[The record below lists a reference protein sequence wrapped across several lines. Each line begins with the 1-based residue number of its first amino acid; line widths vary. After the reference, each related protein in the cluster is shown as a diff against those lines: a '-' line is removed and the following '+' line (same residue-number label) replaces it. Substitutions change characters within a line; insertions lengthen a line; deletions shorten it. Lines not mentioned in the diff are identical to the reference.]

1 MKSLSQRAA
10 RDFAI
15 TFLFLTSLIFV
26 SAGSLRFWQA
36 WVYVGLIAGFWTIFL
51 MDFLK
56 RDPALLER
64 RLQRRETEPEQRLFQ
79 RLFMLSV
86 ILAYILPGLDFRFG
100 WSRTQLGGVPLVLV
114 VAGEIMVAVGYVFIF
129 WVMKTNTFAASTIR
143 VESGQRVIDSGPYAA
158 IRHPMYT
165 GMLVWALGTPL
176 ALGSYVAL
184 PVFALLIPGLAFRLV
199 NEERVL
205 RRDLPGYIEYC
216 ERVRFRLIPGL
227 W

>member
-1 MKSLSQRAA
+1 MTSLTQRAA

-15 TFLFLTSLIFV
+15 TFLFLSLLIFL
-26 SAGSLRFWQA
+26 SAGSLRYWQA
-36 WVYVGLIAGFWTIFL
+36 WVYLGLIAGFWTIFL
-51 MDFLK
+51 TNFLK
-56 RDPALLER
+56 HDPALLER
-64 RLQRRETEPEQRLFQ
+64 RLQRRENEPEQRLFQ
-79 RLFMLSV
+79 RLFMLMI

-100 WSRTQLGGVPLVLV
+100 WSRTRLGGVPLALVVTGEVLV
-114 VAGEIMVAVGYVFIF
+114 ATGSVFIF
-129 WVMKTNTFAASTIR
+129 WVMKTNTFAASTIQ
-143 VESGQRVIDSGPYAA
+143 VETGQRVIDNGPYAA

-184 PVFALLIPGLAFRLV
+184 PVFAMLIPGLAFRLV
-199 NEERVL
+199 NEEHVL

-216 ERVRFRLIPGL
+216 QRVRFRLIPGV